1 MSAKNNPTIAEKTA
15 KLNELVAWFDGE
27 DFELELALE
36 KFTEAEKLAA
46 EIETDLQA
54 LKNNIQTVKEKF
66 DKAS

>member
-1 MSAKNNPTIAEKTA
+1 MSVKNNLTIAEKTA

-27 DFELELALE
+27 NFELELALE

-54 LKNNIQTVKEKF
+54 LKNNIQIVKEKF